1 MPYKT
6 IKIILILI
14 PIVGFVWLVNK
25 NLAFSGQLTVKYD
38 FSKKSAFI
46 SELYPNSRVSSVQ
59 RDEQGEYFQ
68 ALTSHP
74 VYFDLKMPR
83 TFNQAE
89 IIIKYKNSDNPI
101 FEIGAKAGPAE
112 DQFDLKPVENQILD
126 RLIEDKTGWS
136 AIGHQETVLIQ
147 KNYAGQNFE
156 TVDHFLNDLPE
167 SNLAV
172 YHYNLIQNF
181 KIPDYQK
188 SAGRTII
195 DKSIRGPHQIFTYI
209 KDEPLDFKLIVQDI
223 NRHDNPDPLKIIVSY
238 QDKIIYQ
245 FDLEDDGYVTGTD
258 PATEAREVSL
268 YLDDLAEGVYKIDLQ
283 TNDDIFF
290 RQIDTAQR
298 LLVFKNRLYL
308 TDSPE
313 YADGLAGLNTEP
325 TTVYATT
332 NKIVAQTSHQASRQ
346 TLTIAGQELVID
358 QAHRK
363 FSFKPDRSLAARDE
377 IYPITSSKNDILMI
391 YNGFMAFSRE
401 AFFEPLPP
409 AIDEATDIERQEINY
424 ILADYQP
431 PTVADGYKTASIKFD
446 LTRHFVVDKKL
457 RFVFSGRDIQIH
469 EIEVRLKGQPVNLKT
484 IRDRLFQN

>member
-147 KNYAGQNFE
+147 KNYAG
-156 TVDHFLNDLPE
+156 
-167 SNLAV
+167 
-172 YHYNLIQNF
+172 
-181 KIPDYQK
+181 
-188 SAGRTII
+188 
-195 DKSIRGPHQIFTYI
+195 
-209 KDEPLDFKLIVQDI
+209 
-223 NRHDNPDPLKIIVSY
+223 
-238 QDKIIYQ
+238 
-245 FDLEDDGYVTGTD
+245 
-258 PATEAREVSL
+258 
-268 YLDDLAEGVYKIDLQ
+268 
-283 TNDDIFF
+283 
-290 RQIDTAQR
+290 
-298 LLVFKNRLYL
+298 
-308 TDSPE
+308 
-313 YADGLAGLNTEP
+313 
-325 TTVYATT
+325 
-332 NKIVAQTSHQASRQ
+332 
-346 TLTIAGQELVID
+346 
-358 QAHRK
+358 
-363 FSFKPDRSLAARDE
+363 
-377 IYPITSSKNDILMI
+377 
-391 YNGFMAFSRE
+391 
-401 AFFEPLPP
+401 
-409 AIDEATDIERQEINY
+409 
-424 ILADYQP
+424 
-431 PTVADGYKTASIKFD
+431 
-446 LTRHFVVDKKL
+446 
-457 RFVFSGRDIQIH
+457 
-469 EIEVRLKGQPVNLKT
+469 
-484 IRDRLFQN
+484 